1 LVSVAVLG
9 LRKKLRR
16 TKMAKRHGGAQV
28 AKVLREEGVQ
38 HIFTLC
44 GGHIAPIYLACAEA
58 GIRVIDTRHEQAA
71 AHAAD
76 GMARVTR
83 RLGVAVVTAGPGLTD
98 AVTGI
103 ANARYADS
111 PVLILAGSAP
121 VAEWDRG
128 ALQEMPQ
135 LDVVKPITKWARV
148 VTDPR
153 RIGEYTAEAVRA
165 ALSGKPGPVYL
176 ELPIDVLMEQT
187 DPEEWTLHPGY
198 RTAAR
203 VAPAPVHV
211 EAAARLM
218 AQARQP
224 VVIAGSNVWWD
235 RAETALLDF
244 IDKAGWPV
252 YLNGMA
258 RGTIPTTHPLFFQHS
273 RRFAFEHADCVVVI
287 GTPLDFRLGYGK
299 FNRETKVIMVDRD
312 SENMGKNRPVDVGV
326 VGHIDLVLPSLTAA
340 LADSALDPGWVRQLR
355 DEEKKRAERIRKLAS
370 SDAVPINH
378 YRLCRAIAEVAGD
391 DAILVG
397 DGGDIVAVGAKV
409 IPVNRPGHWMDPG
422 PFGCLGVGPS
432 FAMAAKLVHPDKPV
446 IILHGDG
453 SFGLNAM
460 EFDTAVRHNIP
471 ILSVIGNDAGWGQ
484 IRNPQVALLG
494 ERASLATD
502 LALTRY
508 DRVVEALGGYGAF
521 VEKPED
527 LLPALE
533 TALASGKPACVNV
546 ALDPTTLRG
555 EVNVMRGLSI

>member
-1 LVSVAVLG
+1 MT
-9 LRKKLRR
+9 KL
-16 TKMAKRHGGAQV
+16 HGGAQV
-28 AKVLREEGVQ
+28 TKVLCEEGIR

-83 RLGVAVVTAGPGLTD
+83 GLGVAVVTAGPGLTD

-135 LDVVKPITKWARV
+135 LDVVQPITKWARV

-187 DPEEWTLHPGY
+187 ETSEWTLHPGY

-203 VAPAPVHV
+203 VAPAPVDV

-218 AQARQP
+218 AQAERP

-235 RAETALLDF
+235 HAESALLDF

-258 RGTIPTTHPLFFQHS
+258 RGTVPTTHPLFFQHS
-273 RRFAFEHADCVVVI
+273 RRHAFEHAGCVVVI

-299 FNRETKVIMVDRD
+299 FNRDAKVVMVDRD
-312 SENMGKNRPVDVGV
+312 VDGMGRNRPVDAGV
-326 VGHIDLVLPSLTAA
+326 AGHVDLALSA
-340 LADSALDPGWVRQLR
+340 LAAAFSGNPAPETWLQQLR
-355 DEEKKRAERIRKLAS
+355 GEEEKRFGKIREMAAS
-370 SDAVPINH
+370 NAVPINH
-378 YRLCRAIAEVAGD
+378 YQLCRALAEVAGD
-391 DAILVG
+391 EAILVG
-397 DGGDIVAVGAKV
+397 DGGDIVSVGAKV
-409 IPVNRPGHWMDPG
+409 IPVNRAGHWMDPG

-471 ILSVIGNDAGWGQ
+471 IVSVVGNDAGWGQ
-484 IRNPQVALLG
+484 IRNPQIALLG
-494 ERASLATD
+494 GRASLATD

-508 DRVVEALGGYGAF
+508 DRVVEALGGHGAF
-521 VEKPED
+521 VERPED
-527 LLPALE
+527 LRPALE
-533 TALASGKPACVNV
+533 AALGSGKPACVNV

>member
-1 LVSVAVLG
+1 
-9 LRKKLRR
+9 
-16 TKMAKRHGGAQV
+16 MAKLHGGAQV
-28 AKVLREEGVQ
+28 AKVLQQEGVR

-44 GGHIAPIYLACAEA
+44 GGHIAPIYLACGEA
-58 GIRVIDTRHEQAA
+58 GLRVIDTRHEQAA

-83 RLGVAVVTAGPGLTD
+83 GLGVAVVTAGPGLTD

-135 LDVVKPITKWARV
+135 LEVVRPITKWARV

-187 DPEEWTLHPGY
+187 ETSEWTLHPGY

-203 VAPAPVHV
+203 IAPAPADV
-211 EAAARLM
+211 EAASRLM
-218 AQARQP
+218 AQAEQP

-235 RAETALLDF
+235 RAESALLEF

-258 RGTIPTTHPLFFQHS
+258 RGTVPTTHPLFFQHS

-287 GTPLDFRLGYGK
+287 GTPLDFRLGYGR
-299 FNRETKVIMVDRD
+299 FNREAKVIMVDHD
-312 SENMGKNRPVDVGV
+312 AGGMGRNRPVDVGV
-326 VGHIDLVLPSLTAA
+326 VGHVDLA
-340 LADSALDPGWVRQLR
+340 LELLASGIGRGATSKAWLEQLR
-355 DEEKKRAERIRKLAS
+355 AEEEKRAARIAKLAA

-378 YRLCRAIAEVAGD
+378 YRLCKAIADVAGEE
-391 DAILVG
+391 AILVG

-432 FAMAAKLVHPDKPV
+432 FAIAAKLAHPDKPV

-471 ILSVIGNDAGWGQ
+471 IVSVVGNDAGWGQ
-484 IRNPQVALLG
+484 IRNPQIALLG
-494 ERASLATD
+494 EQASLATD

-508 DRVVEALGGYGAF
+508 ERVVEALGGFGAF
-521 VEKPED
+521 VEKPEE
-527 LLPALE
+527 LRPALE
-533 TALASGKPACVNV
+533 AALASGKPACVNV

-555 EVNVMRGLSI
+555 QVNVMRGLNI

>member
-1 LVSVAVLG
+1 
-9 LRKKLRR
+9 
-16 TKMAKRHGGAQV
+16 MAKLHGGAQV
-28 AKVLREEGVQ
+28 AKVLQQEGVR

-44 GGHIAPIYLACAEA
+44 GGHIAPIYLACGEA
-58 GIRVIDTRHEQAA
+58 GLRVIDTRHEQAA

-83 RLGVAVVTAGPGLTD
+83 GLGVAVVTAGPGLTD

-135 LDVVKPITKWARV
+135 LEVVRPITKWARV

-187 DPEEWTLHPGY
+187 ETSEWTLHPGY

-203 VAPAPVHV
+203 IAPAPADV
-211 EAAARLM
+211 EAASRLM
-218 AQARQP
+218 AQAEQP

-235 RAETALLDF
+235 RAESALLEF

-258 RGTIPTTHPLFFQHS
+258 RGTVPTTHPLFFQHS

-287 GTPLDFRLGYGK
+287 GTPLDFRLGYGR
-299 FNRETKVIMVDRD
+299 FNREAKVIMVDHD
-312 SENMGKNRPVDVGV
+312 AGGMGRNRPVDIGV
-326 VGHIDLVLPSLTAA
+326 VGHVDLA
-340 LADSALDPGWVRQLR
+340 LELLASGIGRGATSKAWLEQLR
-355 DEEKKRAERIRKLAS
+355 AEEEKRAARIAKLAA

-378 YRLCRAIAEVAGD
+378 YRLCKAIADVAGEE
-391 DAILVG
+391 AILVG

-432 FAMAAKLVHPDKPV
+432 FAIAAKLAHPDKPV

-471 ILSVIGNDAGWGQ
+471 IVSVVGNDAGWGQ
-484 IRNPQVALLG
+484 IRNPQIALLG
-494 ERASLATD
+494 EQASLATD

-508 DRVVEALGGYGAF
+508 ERVVEALGGFGAF
-521 VEKPED
+521 VEKPEE
-527 LLPALE
+527 LRPALE
-533 TALASGKPACVNV
+533 AALASGKPACVNV

-555 EVNVMRGLSI
+555 QVNVMRGLNI